1 MNDMYPAD
9 RDRQW
14 DILEKLATEGLKE
27 QRRARRWGLFFKLFF
42 VIYLLVGLG
51 LFVWQQDA
59 IEPVG
64 RHTALV
70 DLRGVIGT
78 DQDVESETI
87 SDALN
92 EAFENSNTAGVILR
106 INSPGG
112 SPVHAGHINAE
123 IQRLRQRYPDTPLHT
138 VVTEVCASG
147 GYYIA
152 VASDKIFADKASIVG
167 SIGVLMDGFG
177 FVDAMQKLGVERRLI
192 TAGKYKSMLDP
203 FSPLDSAVETHARA
217 LVDQVH
223 QQFIDTVRKGR
234 GDRLS
239 EDPDIFSG
247 LFWTGERA
255 LELGLIDGFGTAQS
269 VARDIIGAEKIVNY
283 TPQGGWLERFAEQ
296 MGAAIAKTIEIDTRF
311 QFSGFR

>member
-1 MNDMYPAD
+1 
-9 RDRQW
+9 
-14 DILEKLATEGLKE
+14 
-27 QRRARRWGLFFKLFF
+27 
-42 VIYLLVGLG
+42 
-51 LFVWQQDA
+51 
-59 IEPVG
+59 
-64 RHTALV
+64 
-70 DLRGVIGT
+70 
-78 DQDVESETI
+78 
-87 SDALN
+87 
-92 EAFENSNTAGVILR
+92 
-106 INSPGG
+106 
-112 SPVHAGHINAE
+112 
-123 IQRLRQRYPDTPLHT
+123 
-138 VVTEVCASG
+138 
-147 GYYIA
+147 
-152 VASDKIFADKASIVG
+152 
-167 SIGVLMDGFG
+167 MDGFG